1 MAKGPFLS
9 DISHA
14 GVASAG
20 VGLALVVGVGGFD
33 VGYRASLCVF
43 VNPVG
48 APSIAVQPPST
59 RSAVPV
65 M

>member
-1 MAKGPFLS
+1 MAEGPFLS

-33 VGYRASLCVF
+33 VGYRASL
-43 VNPVG
+43 
-48 APSIAVQPPST
+48 
-59 RSAVPV
+59 
-65 M
+65 